1 LREGVLD
8 LLDGRIESQSV
19 GCHEEYTSLVSR
31 SDHLPSLMCGRRQGF
46 FDQEGLPDPDR
57 FKANLAAK
65 RRRRDDDDSL
75 DQRVGNQRTII
86 AVDRNRGERKLLGT
100 FPGSFSAD
108 GNKARIWHVM

>member
-1 LREGVLD
+1 
-8 LLDGRIESQSV
+8 
-19 GCHEEYTSLVSR
+19 
-31 SDHLPSLMCGRRQGF
+31 MCGRRQGF

-108 GNKARIWHVM
+108 GNKARIWHVMQKVSHVTAPVPTYTDQANAKWMSYYHTERVLS